1 MVYGICSMKCP
12 ACSLENPPIERFC
25 TACGVNLVGEKD
37 RSPDKTRQSRVK
49 DGGETMTGT
58 RSERRKITLFDLQA
72 MKQQGRKI
80 TMLSIPDYPM
90 ALLADRAG
98 LDTILVGDSLAMTVL
113 GYDTTVPVT
122 MEEMLHHTKA
132 VTRATKYAFVVG
144 DMPFMSNN
152 TSERDAIINAGRF
165 MQEGGT
171 DSVKVEGGSNAAH
184 IVTAIVKAGIPVMG
198 HIGLTPQHISL
209 LGGYRVQ
216 GRDVQTARRVIDD
229 ALAIQEA
236 GAFAIILECV
246 PNQIS
251 KIVTERL
258 RIPTISYGAGESCD
272 GQGLVAH
279 DILGMFDKFTPK
291 FVKKYTELGEQIHE
305 AFEAYVSDVVSGQ
318 FPTDAHSFH
327 IKKEDLEKVMG
338 QI

>member
-1 MVYGICSMKCP
+1 
-12 ACSLENPPIERFC
+12 
-25 TACGVNLVGEKD
+25 
-37 RSPDKTRQSRVK
+37 
-49 DGGETMTGT
+49 MTGKPD
-58 RSERRKITLFDLQA
+58 ERRKITLLDLQA

-113 GYDTTVPVT
+113 GYETTVPIT
-122 MEEMLHHTKA
+122 LEEMLHHTKA
-132 VTRATKYAFVVG
+132 VTRATRYAFVVG

-171 DSVKVEGGSNAAH
+171 DSVKVEGGVNAAH
-184 IVTAIVKAGIPVMG
+184 IVKAIVRAGMPVMG
-198 HIGLTPQHISL
+198 HVGLTPQHISL
-209 LGGYRVQ
+209 LGGYKVQ
-216 GRDVQTARRVIDD
+216 GRDVQTALRVIED
-229 ALAIQEA
+229 ALAIEEA

-246 PNQIS
+246 PDQIS

-258 RIPTISYGAGESCD
+258 RIPTISYGAGLYCD

-279 DILGMFDKFTPK
+279 DILGMFERFTPK
-291 FVKKYTELGEQIHE
+291 FVKKYADLSEQILG
-305 AFEAYVSDVVSGQ
+305 AFETYVGDVVTGE
-318 FPTDAHSFH
+318 FPRDEHSFH
-327 IKKEDLEKVMG
+327 IKEKDLEEVIS
-338 QI
+338 QT